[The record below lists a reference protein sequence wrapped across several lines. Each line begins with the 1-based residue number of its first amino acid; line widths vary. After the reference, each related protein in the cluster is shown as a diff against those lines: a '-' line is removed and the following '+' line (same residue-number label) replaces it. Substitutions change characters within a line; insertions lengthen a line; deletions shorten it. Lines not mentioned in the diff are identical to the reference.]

1 MYRGSKGIRQDGW
14 ISEKLKTLGR
24 IWDIQNMFEPNEIVS
39 LKTNPKVARQVEE
52 KNNSITKSGK

>member
-39 LKTNPKVARQVEE
+39 LKTNPKVARQVE
-52 KNNSITKSGK
+52 GKI